1 MDTNQFEWNYDA
13 RIISKN
19 DLKNVLTEKII
30 KNAENFV
37 CLMAPFWTW
46 GGVKFLN
53 LIDEL
58 KEAKKR
64 NVKIYL
70 FGKSEDSINAKEIF
84 RSFYE
89 KNGIKNCWLVKD
101 LHSKIY
107 YNETYI
113 LISSANITKT
123 ALNPDEIDIDNNSY
137 NFEDSILLKLKK
149 VQVTEKRS
157 LILSNLNPFKLPLYT
172 FADNPIYEEYF
183 WNKFYSAAL
192 GDNKHEFKTKIK
204 IPNVFSFGLILRD
217 WYLYP
222 LIDENILKHINEY
235 YGICPICNKKE
246 CKYSKQ
252 VICLKHNLPY
262 EDMKRHCSMDCEYF
276 PDFERGEFYDEKCPI
291 TVFFCPSTNKYYDP
305 RNNSNVTGNEL
316 RSTYDFHDE
325 YLDFGDEEHN
335 EYYSDFIFYCRNCE
349 KILEPMEREGYIEAY
364 MSDNFDGRE
373 GVEVFKCP
381 NCETIY
387 FKYCPNCHKGFIELK
402 KDSSYIYCEHCN
414 NEWNYRIE

>member
-204 IPNVFSFGLILRD
+204 IPNVFSFALILRD

-222 LIDENILKHINEY
+222 LIDENILKHINE
-235 YGICPICNKKE
+235 
-246 CKYSKQ
+246 
-252 VICLKHNLPY
+252 
-262 EDMKRHCSMDCEYF
+262 
-276 PDFERGEFYDEKCPI
+276 
-291 TVFFCPSTNKYYDP
+291 
-305 RNNSNVTGNEL
+305 
-316 RSTYDFHDE
+316 
-325 YLDFGDEEHN
+325 
-335 EYYSDFIFYCRNCE
+335 
-349 KILEPMEREGYIEAY
+349 
-364 MSDNFDGRE
+364 
-373 GVEVFKCP
+373 
-381 NCETIY
+381 
-387 FKYCPNCHKGFIELK
+387 
-402 KDSSYIYCEHCN
+402 
-414 NEWNYRIE
+414 